1 MPNITDCNHKSPDI
15 VFVGGGPVGLWTA
28 IQTKLLTNKNIL
40 IVEKYLEYKRADIR
54 LNLEASSFVGA
65 PDYEPLKA
73 LIQKWGDRVVP
84 IKEMEEGLIACAHG
98 LGITILKGKAADPKL
113 LQQEYPKA
121 KLFIGADG
129 AKSAMRREL
138 FGDAYKFNTPLQ
150 YLVQVQYQIKTPEAD
165 QKKPGFLRD
174 LIGSV
179 SSYTKQK
186 FAGHLITQ
194 IIRHQDNGQSQ
205 VTLRIFVPKKIYD
218 AMADA
223 VFSNPYYFETDLD
236 KVPTALKVTLIKW
249 WGSQKDQ
256 EIIDD
261 VAKVNKITVI
271 PLGSYA
277 AKEPFKMVGKEG
289 DPDDSVGVGLVGD
302 ASQGYP
308 FFRAINNGLLLGT
321 RLAQCT
327 GRAFEALKKEEAQN
341 GDPDGPEKQRRAAL
355 FASKFTS
362 YSRYSTLRAYIER
375 IRALIKDIFISIS
388 SLWLKYT
395 SHSPL
400 ESIKLGRGERREAAR
415 RGAAIWRRLTGV
427 KP

>member
-1 MPNITDCNHKSPDI
+1 MSNVAECNHQNPDI

-54 LNLEASSFVGA
+54 LNLEASSFRGV

-84 IKEMEEGLIACAHG
+84 IKEMEEGLTACAHG
-98 LGITILKGKAADPKL
+98 LGVTILKGKAADPKL

-150 YLVQVQYQIKTPEAD
+150 YLVQVQYQIKTPEAE
-165 QKKPGFLRD
+165 QKRPGFFRKLM
-174 LIGSV
+174 GSV

-194 IIRHQDNGQSQ
+194 IIRPQENGQSQ
-205 VTLRIFVPKKIYD
+205 VTLRIFVTKKTYE

-223 VFSNPYYFETDLD
+223 VFSNPYYFETDLN
-236 KVPTALKVTLIKW
+236 KVPSSLKKTLIKW
-249 WGSQKDQ
+249 WGAQKDQ
-256 EIIDD
+256 EIIGD
-261 VAKVNKITVI
+261 VEKANKITVI
-271 PLGSYA
+271 PLASYA
-277 AKEPFKMVGKEG
+277 AKEPFKMVEKER
-289 DPDDSVGVGLVGD
+289 DPDDSVGLGLVGD

-327 GRAFEALKKEEAQN
+327 GRAFEALKKEKEQN
-341 GDPDGPEKQRRAAL
+341 GVPDGPEKQRRAAL

-362 YSRYSTLRAYIER
+362 YSRYSTIRAYIER
-375 IRALIKDIFISIS
+375 IRALVKDFFISLS
-388 SLWLKYT
+388 SLWFKFINYA
-395 SHSPL
+395 PVAP
-400 ESIKLGRGERREAAR
+400 IKLGRAKQRAAAR
-415 RGAAIWRRLTGV
+415 RGGAIWRRLTGV
-427 KP
+427 KL